1 MRVLITGA
9 SGLLGSNLVLAA
21 FDAGHQVFATSLT
34 RPLQLQNMG
43 WRAADLTRPEES
55 AALMNAVEPD
65 WVIHC
70 AAATDVDQCE
80 ADQAWAF
87 ALNRDMAR
95 NVAEA
100 AREAGAIHVHIS
112 TDAVFDGGQGPHAET
127 DEARPINT
135 YGLSKLEGEQAVID
149 SNPQAAIV
157 RTNIYGWSPP
167 GRSSLAEW
175 FLEYLRQGKRRPGF
189 TDVQINPLLVNQLAA
204 LLLRV
209 LEAGLSGLYHIAS
222 REPITKYEL
231 GVRIAQVFEL
241 EADLVQP
248 TESEQAGLSAARP
261 KDLSLEVGKIERDLG
276 VQMPEVNDGVTSLRR
291 LEQAGYRERLQSL
304 LLEHAQS

>member
-34 RPLQLQNMG
+34 RPLQLPNVG
-43 WRAADLTRPEES
+43 WRAADLTSPEES

-100 AREAGAIHVHIS
+100 AREVSAIHVHIS

-135 YGLSKLEGEQAVID
+135 YGLSKLEGEQAVVD
-149 SNPQAAIV
+149 SHPQAAIV
-157 RTNIYGWSPP
+157 RTNFYGWSPP

-175 FLEYLRQGKRRPGF
+175 FLDYLRQGKRRPGF
-189 TDVQINPLLVNQLAA
+189 TDVQINPLLVNQLAV
-204 LLLRV
+204 LLLDV
-209 LEAGLSGLYHIAS
+209 TEAGLSGLYHIAS

-231 GVRIAQVFEL
+231 GLRIANVFEL
-241 EADLVQP
+241 DADLVQP
-248 TESEQAGLSAARP
+248 NESEQAGLKAARP
-261 KDLSLEVGKIERDLG
+261 KDLSLEIGKIERDLG
-276 VQMPEVNDGVTSLRR
+276 VQMPEVNDGVATLRR
-291 LEQAGYRERLQSL
+291 LEQEGYRERLQSL
-304 LLEHAQS
+304 LLERAKS

>member
-21 FDAGHQVFATSLT
+21 HDAGHQVFATSLT
-34 RPLQLQNMG
+34 RPIQLPDVS
-43 WRAADLTRPEES
+43 WHAADLTSPEES
-55 AALMNAVEPD
+55 AARMSAVEPD

-100 AREAGAIHVHIS
+100 AREAGAVHVHIS
-112 TDAVFDGGQGPHAET
+112 TDAVFDGGPGLHAET
-127 DEARPINT
+127 DEARPINV
-135 YGLSKLEGEQAVID
+135 YGLSKLEGEQAVVD
-149 SNPQAAIV
+149 ANPKATIV

-189 TDVQINPLLVNQLAA
+189 TDIQINPLLVNQLAD
-204 LLLRV
+204 LLLHV

-222 REPITKYEL
+222 RDSITKYKL
-231 GVRIAQVFEL
+231 GVRIAQLFEL
-241 EADLVQP
+241 DADLVQP
-248 TESEQAGLSAARP
+248 TESEQAGLRAARP
-261 KDLSLEVGKIERDLG
+261 KDLSLQVGKIERDLG
-276 VQMPEVNDGVTSLRR
+276 VRMPEVKDGVATLRR
-291 LEQAGYRERLQSL
+291 LEQDGYRERLQDL
-304 LLEHAQS
+304 VLERAQS

>member
-21 FDAGHQVFATSLT
+21 LDAGRKVIATSMT
-34 RPLQLQNMG
+34 QPIQLSDVG
-43 WRAADLTRPEES
+43 WRAADLTTPEES

-80 ADQAWAF
+80 ADPAWAF

-95 NVAEA
+95 NVAAA
-100 AREAGAIHVHIS
+100 AREAGAVHIHIS
-112 TDAVFDGGQGPHAET
+112 TDALFDGRQGLHAET
-127 DEARPINT
+127 DEAHPINT
-135 YGLSKLEGEQAVID
+135 YGQSKLEGEQAVVD
-149 SNPQAAIV
+149 ANPQAAIV
-157 RTNIYGWSPP
+157 RTNFYGWSPP

-175 FLEYLRQGKRRPGF
+175 FLEYLRQGKPRPGF
-189 TDVQINPLLVNQLAA
+189 TDIRINPMLVNQLAV
-204 LLLRV
+204 LLLHV
-209 LEAGLSGLYHIAS
+209 LEAGLSGIYHIAS
-222 REPITKYEL
+222 RDSITKYEL
-231 GVRIAQVFEL
+231 GVKIAQAFEL
-241 EADLVQP
+241 DADLVQP
-248 TESEQAGLSAARP
+248 TESKHAGLQAARP

-291 LEQAGYRERLQSL
+291 LEQEDYRGRLQSL
-304 LLEHAQS
+304 LLERAQS

>member
-21 FDAGHQVFATSLT
+21 ADAGHQAFATSLT
-34 RPLQLQNMG
+34 RPLQLPNVG
-43 WRAADLTRPEES
+43 WRAADLTGPEES

-87 ALNRDMAR
+87 ALNRGMAR

-100 AREAGAIHVHIS
+100 ARDVGATHIHIS
-112 TDAVFDGGQGPHAET
+112 TDAVFDGGPGPHAET
-127 DEARPINT
+127 DKATPINT
-135 YGLSKLEGEQAVID
+135 YGLSKLEGEQAVVD
-149 SNPQAAIV
+149 ANPQAAIV
-157 RTNIYGWSPP
+157 RTNFYGWSPP

-175 FLEYLRQGKRRPGF
+175 FLDHLRRGKPMPGF
-189 TDVQINPLLVNQLAA
+189 ADIQINPLLANQLAV
-204 LLLRV
+204 LLLTV
-209 LEAGLSGLYHIAS
+209 LEAGLSGIYHIAS
-222 REPITKYEL
+222 RDTITKYEL

-241 EADLVQP
+241 DADLVHP
-248 TESEQAGLSAARP
+248 IESEDAGLQAARP
-261 KDLSLEVGKIERDLG
+261 KDLSLQTGKIERDLG
-276 VQMPEVNDGVTSLRR
+276 VRMPAVKDGVASLHR
-291 LEQAGYRERLQSL
+291 LEQDGYRDRLQDL
-304 LLEHAQS
+304 VLERAQS

>member
-34 RPLQLQNMG
+34 RSIKLSDVD
-43 WRAADLTRPEES
+43 WRTADLTSPEES

-80 ADQAWAF
+80 ADPAWAF
-87 ALNRDMAR
+87 SLNRNMAR

-100 AREAGAIHVHIS
+100 AREAGAVHVHIS
-112 TDAVFDGGQGPHAET
+112 TDAVFDGGSGPHAET
-127 DEARPINT
+127 DEATPINI
-135 YGLSKLEGEQAVID
+135 YGSSKLEGEQVVAD
-149 SNPQAAIV
+149 AHPEAAIV

-175 FLEYLRQGKRRPGF
+175 FLEYLRQGKSRPGF
-189 TDVQINPLLVNQLAA
+189 TDIRINPLLVNQLAV
-204 LLLRV
+204 LLLHV
-209 LEAGLSGLYHIAS
+209 LEAGLSGIYHIAS
-222 REPITKYEL
+222 RDTITKYEL
-231 GVRIAQVFEL
+231 GVRIAQEFEL
-241 EADLVQP
+241 DADLIRP
-248 TESEQAGLSAARP
+248 TESEQAGLQASRP
-261 KDLSLEVGKIERDLG
+261 KYLALQIGKIERDLG
-276 VQMPEVNDGVTSLRR
+276 VRMQAVKDGVASLHR
-291 LEQAGYRERLQSL
+291 LEQEGHSERLQSL
-304 LLEHAQS
+304 LLEHEQS

>member
-100 AREAGAIHVHIS
+100 AREVSAIHVHIS

-135 YGLSKLEGEQAVID
+135 YGLSKLEGEQAVAD
-149 SNPQAAIV
+149 THPQAAIV
-157 RTNIYGWSPP
+157 RTNFYGWSPP

-175 FLEYLRQGKRRPGF
+175 FLDYLRQGKRRPGF
-189 TDVQINPLLVNQLAA
+189 TDVQINPLLVNQLAV
-204 LLLRV
+204 LLLDV
-209 LEAGLSGLYHIAS
+209 TEAGLSGLYHIAS

-231 GVRIAQVFEL
+231 GVRIAQEFEL
-241 EADLVQP
+241 DADLVQP
-248 TESEQAGLSAARP
+248 NESEQAGLKAARP
-261 KDLSLEVGKIERDLG
+261 KDLSLEIGKIERDLG
-276 VQMPEVNDGVTSLRR
+276 VQMPEVNDGVATLRR
-291 LEQAGYRERLQSL
+291 LEQEGYRERLQSL
-304 LLEHAQS
+304 LLERAKS

>member
-1 MRVLITGA
+1 MRLLITGA
-9 SGLLGSNLVLAA
+9 SGLLGSNLLLAA

-34 RPLQLQNMG
+34 RPIQLSG
-43 WRAADLTRPEES
+43 VDWRTADLTSPEES

-87 ALNRDMAR
+87 TLNRNMAR

-100 AREAGAIHVHIS
+100 AREAGAVHVHIS

-127 DEARPINT
+127 DEARPINS
-135 YGLSKLEGEQAVID
+135 YGRSKLKGEQAVVD
-149 SNPQAAIV
+149 ANPQAAIV

-175 FLEYLRQGKRRPGF
+175 FLESLRQGKRRPGF
-189 TDVQINPLLVNQLAA
+189 TDICINPLLVNHLTG
-204 LLLRV
+204 LLLHV
-209 LEAGLSGLYHIAS
+209 LEAGLSGIYHIAS

-231 GVRIAQVFEL
+231 GVRIAQVFAL
-241 EADLVQP
+241 DADLVLP
-248 TESEQAGLSAARP
+248 IESEDAGLKAARP

-276 VQMPEVNDGVTSLRR
+276 VHMPEVDDGVATLRR
-291 LEQAGYRERLQSL
+291 LEQDGYRERLEAL
-304 LLEHAQS
+304 MLERAQS